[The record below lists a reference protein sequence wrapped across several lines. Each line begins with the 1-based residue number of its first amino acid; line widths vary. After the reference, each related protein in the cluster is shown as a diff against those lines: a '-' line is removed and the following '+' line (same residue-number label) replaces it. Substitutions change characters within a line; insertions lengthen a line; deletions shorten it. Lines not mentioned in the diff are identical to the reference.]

1 MQMQFPTMSP
11 LNKGLVIAFVSSF
24 LLNTVLAKFASFS
37 LIPFFGLSGG
47 AIMQGKIWSL
57 VTYALFP
64 SGLMECLFDGLI
76 FWFIGSELENMWG
89 PRRYVYFL
97 LTTILGGALIFLI
110 VSFLFFYNS
119 SLFGYPIAGPAGVA
133 STMCVAYGVLF
144 PNRTMYFFFF
154 PMQAKW
160 FVILLIGM
168 NLYHGLLSHSGLLA
182 WSQLGAMA
190 SGFVWMMMVSNPQ
203 LKSLF
208 QGSGVAKEPY
218 RSRRKGK
225 KVSHLHIVEDP
236 KQHQEESDDEDDQ
249 GPPTYH

>member
-11 LNKGLVIAFVSSF
+11 LNKGLVIAFVSAF
-24 LLNTVLAKFASFS
+24 LLNTLLAKVASLT
-37 LIPFFGLSGG
+37 LIPFFGLSGA
-47 AIMQGKIWSL
+47 AIMQGKIWTL
-57 VTYALFP
+57 ITYALFP

-76 FWFIGSELENMWG
+76 FWFIGSELESMWG

-97 LTTILGGALIFLI
+97 LSTILGAALIFLV
-110 VSFLFFYNS
+110 VSFLFFHQS
-119 SLFGYPIAGPAGVA
+119 SLFAYPLSGPAGIA
-133 STMCVAYGVLF
+133 STMCVAYGILF
-144 PNRTMYFFFF
+144 PKRTMYFFFF

-190 SGFVWMMMVSNPQ
+190 SGVVWMMFVSNPQ
-203 LKSLF
+203 LKDVF
-208 QGSGVAKEPY
+208 KGKAAAKEPY
-218 RSRRKGK
+218 RSRKKGK

-236 KQHQEESDDEDDQ
+236 NEADEEDNT
-249 GPPTYH
+249 PTYH